1 MQSTDSAYAPTAPNS
16 AAKDLEPVRKF
27 PGHFRKQIC
36 KEMKGSLNIKKLF
49 DSKKLT
55 PLMTKA
61 LAQPESGAMCFM
73 CGQKFPKSQS
83 LGGHMSKKHP
93 GESQAYKVK
102 QAKRNLNEEDRLMR
116 KSAKEYFAL
125 KTNKD
130 PAAFRPKITQIKK
143 IFIALDSFPSVED
156 EKALNQA
163 LNAIVTFSK

>member
-1 MQSTDSAYAPTAPNS
+1 
-16 AAKDLEPVRKF
+16 
-27 PGHFRKQIC
+27 
-36 KEMKGSLNIKKLF
+36 
-49 DSKKLT
+49 
-55 PLMTKA
+55 
-61 LAQPESGAMCFM
+61 M
-73 CGQKFPKSQS
+73 CGQKFAKSQS

-156 EKALNQA
+156 EKALKQA
-163 LNAIVTFSK
+163 LDAIVTFSK